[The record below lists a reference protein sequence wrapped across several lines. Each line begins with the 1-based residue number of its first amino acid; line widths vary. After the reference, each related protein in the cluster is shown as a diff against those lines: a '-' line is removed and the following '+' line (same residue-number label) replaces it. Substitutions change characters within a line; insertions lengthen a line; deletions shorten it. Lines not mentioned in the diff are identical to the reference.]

1 MRRIYDLGVVSSLLT
16 RKKVQAKSE
25 NDTQTELNRLG
36 QLIQRVA
43 KVSHVIKVFYLEVWQ
58 DL

>member
-43 KVSHVIKVFYLEVWQ
+43 KVSHVIKVFYLEV
-58 DL
+58 